1 MAEAIVTG
9 VVPGVVPGVV
19 MGAPAQAIGADDGP
33 ASTAGSVSNATSCA
47 RHMALDVASI
57 FIDSFRYA
65 EPFRVA
71 RRPGSQR
78 LEVAEGG
85 MHVLDRPAG
94 RPAQWRGACG
104 CKSLKGHGLMSRTKF
119 AAWLTAADG
128 QAGGYL
134 R

>member
-1 MAEAIVTG
+1 MARHDSGRSGSVRLAEAVVTG
-9 VVPGVVPGVV
+9 V
-19 MGAPAQAIGADDGP
+19 
-33 ASTAGSVSNATSCA
+33 AT
-47 RHMALDVASI
+47 RRMALDVASI

-71 RRPGSQR
+71 RRAGSQL

-85 MHVLDRPAG
+85 KHVLDRSAG
-94 RPAQWRGACG
+94 RPAQSGGACG
-104 CKSLKGHGLMSRTKF
+104 CKSLKGRGLMSRTKF
-119 AAWLTAADG
+119 AAWLMAADG